1 MLGNDNIGK
10 KHIEKPDRKFIL
22 DTYIKLI
29 ILIQSCTMIINFL
42 KHEPF
47 GL

>member
-1 MLGNDNIGK
+1 MLGNDYIGK
-10 KHIEKPDRKFIL
+10 KHIEKFIL
-22 DTYIKLI
+22 DTYIKLN